1 MRNSAHHLNDIYCC
15 IALYNITNTTGCLFV
30 YDDDTMT
37 DRYCCCRP
45 TTKSSI
51 RIDLTTVRMEWK
63 SDTFMLVWHTQYWAI
78 DCVYNYTASFLPF
91 QCLCVRVCAWDRMS
105 QCVCVCWN
113 LLRIGELG
121 RKTWRFTANWI
132 SYWVLSKLH
141 GCEWHFNSFNIV
153 SISWTYLSK
162 IDFYS
167 SIQWIKSTF
176 TRCLGK

>member
-91 QCLCVRVCAWDRMS
+91 QCLCVRVCVRPNES
-105 QCVCVCWN
+105 VCMCMLEPLEN
-113 LLRIGELG
+113 RRIGQKNMEIYGEL
-121 RKTWRFTANWI
+121 
-132 SYWVLSKLH
+132 
-141 GCEWHFNSFNIV
+141 NIV
-153 SISWTYLSK
+153 LNFIQTAWVWMALQFIQYGF
-162 IDFYS
+162 DFMNLPFENRFLFLNS
-167 SIQWIKSTF
+167 MN
-176 TRCLGK
+176 